1 MKAMKTHRIKFFGQ
15 VGVIGTLAAF
25 GLIAIS
31 GEPDESLSAVAW
43 ISTFGCQMAVCAMSW
58 ISAWLLCRRW
68 DISRKLRM
76 IEYRQKRQMKAL

>member
-1 MKAMKTHRIKFFGQ
+1 MKRHRIKFFSQ
-15 VGVIGTLAAF
+15 VGVIGTLASF

-68 DISRKLRM
+68 DISRKMRM

>member
-1 MKAMKTHRIKFFGQ
+1 MKAMKRHRIKFHCQ
-15 VGVIGTLAAF
+15 LGVIGMLATL
-25 GLIAIS
+25 GLIALC

-58 ISAWLLCRRW
+58 ISAWLLSRRW
-68 DISRKLRM
+68 DISRKMRM